1 MFVILAHSLLLISA
15 GFISDPHTLEKV
27 SAFISTE
34 RVGIILV
41 LIIKVIIMIYNN
53 LLTVITDVCN
63 MYLIM

>member
-27 SAFISTE
+27 SAFVSTE
-34 RVGIILV
+34 RVGIIN
-41 LIIKVIIMIYNN
+41 KVIIMIYNN

-63 MYLIM
+63 M